1 MRSCLLAVLL
11 ALPFSPA
18 LAQKDPASI
27 FLPPEG
33 AKPPSDPAKD
43 FFTPPGERKAPPNE
57 AKPPRSVSAT
67 LTPPLKGKIAEV
79 VKELDA
85 RLEPAQAKRGETV
98 TFKLTIKLAEGWYTY
113 PTRQADATVASSV
126 NEIEFPDTTVVALA
140 GPVKEPPPKEKDD
153 QGVRTRYY
161 TGEVTFEQ
169 ALVVRPGTKPGDY
182 AIPVRLQI
190 LACKEVCLP
199 PAQLEGKLKLTV
211 LEGDAPVDPK
221 RAGEPAAAGGSLTG
235 LATDSA
241 DGVNGKNGGL
251 LAFLLQ
257 AIGWGAASIITP
269 CVFPMIPITVSFFQR
284 HAEQENHRPLTMALV
299 YTLTIVTV
307 LTAGLVALSAA
318 FQAISGHW
326 ATNLFMGALFAIFAL
341 SLFGLFEIRL
351 PSGLVRFTSAREGQG
366 GLVGTV
372 FMALTFTIV
381 SFSCMGPYATSFAAL
396 GSQTGA
402 EFWPRVL
409 GAVVYSVTF
418 ASPFFV
424 LALFPKLAR
433 KLPKSGSWMT
443 TVMSVVAFV
452 LLAVALK
459 FLRAAEISFVAWRH
473 GQSGG
478 EAPTAEFLTYDLVLA
493 FYVALSILCGLY
505 LLGFFRLPHDT
516 PNEHL
521 GVGRLVW
528 SLVFL
533 GLGLYL
539 LPGLIGQVPRGKV
552 YEQVSEFLLPDAP
565 SAFNASGGAGG
576 PQLVWHSDVDAALA
590 LAKRENRLIFID
602 FTGRT

>member
-11 ALPFSPA
+11 ALPLSPA
-18 LAQKDPASI
+18 FAQKDPASI

-57 AKPPRSVSAT
+57 ATPPRSVSAT

-140 GPVKEPPPKEKDD
+140 GPVKEPPSKEKDD

-182 AIPVRLQI
+182 VIPVQLQI
-190 LACKEVCLP
+190 LACKEICLP

-221 RAGEPAAAGGSLTG
+221 RAGEPTAALGSTTG
-235 LATDSA
+235 TATDSVA
-241 DGVNGKNGGL
+241 GVNGKNGGL

-284 HAEQENHRPLTMALV
+284 HAERENHRPLTMALV

-307 LTAGLVALSAA
+307 LTIGLVALFETFAE
-318 FQAISGHW
+318 ISGHW
-326 ATNLFMGALFAIFAL
+326 ATNLFMGALFVTFAL

-351 PSGLVRFTSAREGQG
+351 PSGLIRFTSAHEGQG

-396 GSQTGA
+396 GGQGD
-402 EFWPRVL
+402 EDRWHRVL

-433 KLPKSGSWMT
+433 QLPKSGSWMT
-443 TVMSVVAFV
+443 TVMTVVAFI
-452 LLAVALK
+452 LMAVAFK

-473 GQSGG
+473 GESG
-478 EAPTAEFLTYDLVLA
+478 EAMAEFLTYDLVLA
-493 FYVALSILCGLY
+493 LYVALSILCALY
-505 LLGFFRLPHDT
+505 LLGLFRLPHDT
-516 PNEHL
+516 PGEHL

-539 LPGLIGQVPRGKV
+539 LPGVVGQVPRGKV

-565 SAFNASGGAGG
+565 SVALNAAAG

-590 LAKRENRLIFID
+590 LAKRENRPIFID